1 MKTDCNSMKKAMIEH
16 RTANQDKSPSVAQ
29 LLTAVTVASILG
41 IAPKTVHKLVR
52 EGKLA
57 CVQVTSRD
65 RRFTDEQIK
74 GYIQSQSTSVRVDNK
89 AAPTVSSRPKKG
101 GAKSIGVSG
110 TDLRKE
116 MRSW

>member
-1 MKTDCNSMKKAMIEH
+1 MEMEKLLKADGTEKRDIP
-16 RTANQDKSPSVAQ
+16 APLLNVKDVAI
-29 LLTAVTVASILG
+29 TLG

-65 RRFTDEQIK
+65 RRFTIEQVQA
-74 GYIQSQSTSVRVDNK
+74 YIDDQTVEVRIDRQNLNRVRSQPPR
-89 AAPTVSSRPKKG
+89 G
-101 GAKSIGVSG
+101 GEKSIGVSG

>member
-1 MKTDCNSMKKAMIEH
+1 MIVSGGS
-16 RTANQDKSPSVAQ
+16 NQNIPGLVDVRPLLKSAEVAH
-29 LLTAVTVASILG
+29 ILG
-41 IAPKTVHKLVR
+41 ISIKSVHKLVR

-65 RRFTDEQIK
+65 RRFTHEQVQD
-74 GYIQSQSTSVRVDNK
+74 YIRSQSTEVHVDK
-89 AAPTVSSRPKKG
+89 KPTTTVSSRPKKG
-101 GAKSIGVSG
+101 GAKSTGVSG